1 MTIATV
7 IGARPQFVK
16 AAAVSRILRTKIDE
30 IMIHTGQHYD
40 ENMSDVFF
48 EELEL
53 PKPKYNLGVGGK
65 SHGIMTAQILT
76 KCEEIFLKEKPKTVL
91 IYGDTNST
99 LAAALAAVKLHIP
112 IAHVEAGMRSFNRKM
127 PEEINRIL
135 SDQCSSMLFTPT
147 SSATQNLIN
156 EGFSPSQIHEVGDVM
171 YDAALYYRKES
182 RAPSK
187 PYFLVTIHRAENT
200 DNQEKMKEIVAAL
213 IELSKKQTIIW
224 PIHPRTK
231 KMVIQYGLWNS
242 ICDSIQILEPVGYLE
257 MLKLEGNAQLIIT
270 DSGGVQKEA
279 FFCKV
284 PCVTIRDET
293 EWIELV
299 EHGFNQLSLAKK
311 EEILTNV
318 SSSLKSAPDWK
329 TELYGNG
336 QSVNKIVSHLLR

>member
-16 AAAVSRILRTKIDE
+16 AAAVSRTLRKKTDE
-30 IMIHTGQHYD
+30 ILIHTGQHYD

-48 EELEL
+48 DELEL
-53 PKPKYNLGVGGK
+53 QKPHFNLGIGGL
-65 SHGIMTAQILT
+65 SHGAMTAQILT
-76 KCEEIFLKEKPKTVL
+76 KCEEIFLREKPKTVL

-135 SDQCSSMLFTPT
+135 SDQCSSILFTPT
-147 SSATQNLIN
+147 PTATQNLLN
-156 EGFSPSQIHEVGDVM
+156 EGFSQSMIYEVGDVM
-171 YDAALYYRKES
+171 YDAALHYRKKS
-182 RAPSK
+182 MPSPK

-200 DNQEKMKEIVAAL
+200 DNREKMKQIVDAL
-213 IELSKKQTIIW
+213 IELSKKCPIIW

-231 KMVIQYGLWNS
+231 KMVIQYGLWDS
-242 ICDSIQILEPVGYLE
+242 ICDAIQISEPVGYLK
-257 MLKLEGNAQLIIT
+257 MLELEGNAQLIIT

-293 EWIELV
+293 EWVELV
-299 EHGFNQLSLAKK
+299 EHGFNHLSPARKK
-311 EEILTNV
+311 AILESV
-318 SSSLKSAPDWK
+318 SSSLKSAPNWE

-336 QSVNKIVSHLLR
+336 QSVDKIVSHLLK